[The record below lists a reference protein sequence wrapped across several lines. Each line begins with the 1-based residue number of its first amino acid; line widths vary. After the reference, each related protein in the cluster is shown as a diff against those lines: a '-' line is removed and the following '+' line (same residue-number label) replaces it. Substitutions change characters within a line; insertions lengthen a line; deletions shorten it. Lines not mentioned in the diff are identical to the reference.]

1 MHNLLFLFTFV
12 WAIVQ
17 HDNEDSVFLCLAI
30 NLVSL
35 VLDTVILG
43 ARYPTRSPPYHAP
56 HLALCG
62 PGQCDV
68 YHTAYSPH
76 ITHHYA
82 DMLLYSGAIHLSN
95 LIMQQYSARCMD
107 EKIKRKNV
115 MNGAYHQ

>member
-43 ARYPTRSPPYHAP
+43 ARYPTRSPLYHAP
-56 HLALCG
+56 TT
-62 PGQCDV
+62 PGTAARGSV
-68 YHTAYSPH
+68 MYTTLHTQHISP
-76 ITHHYA
+76 II
-82 DMLLYSGAIHLSN
+82 MLICCCTAVPYI
-95 LIMQQYSARCMD
+95 
-107 EKIKRKNV
+107 
-115 MNGAYHQ
+115 

>member
-43 ARYPTRSPPYHAP
+43 ARYPTRSLHHTP
-56 HLALCG
+56 HLALCS

-68 YHTAYSPH
+68 YHTAYSQH
-76 ITHHYA
+76 ITNHII
-82 DMLLYSGAIHLSN
+82 MLICCCTAVPYI
-95 LIMQQYSARCMD
+95 
-107 EKIKRKNV
+107 
-115 MNGAYHQ
+115 